1 MGTCLWYYYIYLQ
14 QKYQLIFPCSLDE
27 DGTIYYFNEST
38 GESRWDKPTEM
49 LDTDAQRDES
59 FETFIQG
66 LKPEELKKLV
76 KYTNNYI
83 EALVTH

>member
-1 MGTCLWYYYIYLQ
+1 
-14 QKYQLIFPCSLDE
+14 
-27 DGTIYYFNEST
+27 
-38 GESRWDKPTEM
+38 M